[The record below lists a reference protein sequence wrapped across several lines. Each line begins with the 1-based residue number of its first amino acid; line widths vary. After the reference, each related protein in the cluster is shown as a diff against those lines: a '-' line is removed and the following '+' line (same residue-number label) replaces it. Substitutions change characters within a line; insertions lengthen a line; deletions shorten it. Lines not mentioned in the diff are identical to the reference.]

1 MMLEKKPRDWLGIW
15 ALNWYELLVSMSLE
29 TTRST
34 LKQRLWIE
42 EPMCLLL
49 PPRFLPEKIKLA
61 QMSLYCTRFGETR
74 LIRTERGLTPNTK
87 LAISRFVFGDIMAKN
102 DVRCFILFLY
112 YIIRAN

>member
-1 MMLEKKPRDWLGIW
+1 
-15 ALNWYELLVSMSLE
+15 
-29 TTRST
+29 
-34 LKQRLWIE
+34 
-42 EPMCLLL
+42 
-49 PPRFLPEKIKLA
+49 
-61 QMSLYCTRFGETR
+61 MSLYCTRFGETR